1 MWYKTFCLH
10 GKAERKSD
18 GQSIMAFASRQR
30 PFLLFDATDGSPK
43 ITVDALAAEEPAS
56 FGIVMSMLEK
66 IAADGKTCMRRNPGI
81 GLTILSS
88 EHGFSSRLLDGA
100 GISVFFADGR
110 SLPPD
115 FGKPNYLRRNMV

>member
-88 EHGFSSRLLDGA
+88 EHGFSGRLLDRHA
-100 GISVFFADGR
+100 GGRTDWRDMVYYSPSVTD
-110 SLPPD
+110 
-115 FGKPNYLRRNMV
+115 